1 MEIIKHDDHRGV
13 KFAKRIIVVS
23 LSAIVMAFNIQS
35 FVHTGGLFPGGIN
48 GLTLL
53 LQRVGDEY
61 FGTQIPYTLLYVP
74 LNLIPIF
81 VGVKYVG
88 RNFTVFSLY
97 QIVLTS
103 ILTDLIPEIAITYDE
118 LLVGI
123 FGGMVNGFS
132 ITLCLFVGASSG
144 GMDFVS
150 VYLSERRGLDS
161 WNFILAGNICVLVA
175 AGLLFGFD
183 KALYSIIFQFSSTQ
197 VIHNLYRRYT
207 KHTLLVITELPDA
220 VYARIKEITRHDAT
234 LFKGTGMYER
244 HERSMVYSVIAG
256 DELGKVMRAI
266 KSVDPRAF
274 VNVVRTEQVDGTF
287 YKRPME

>member
-1 MEIIKHDDHRGV
+1 MTIINPNDH
-13 KFAKRIIVVS
+13 KQTKLLKRFLMVT
-23 LSAIVMAFNIQS
+23 LSAVVMAFNIQS
-35 FVHTGGLFPGGIN
+35 FVHTGGLFPGGVN

-53 LQRVGDEY
+53 IQRIGDEY
-61 FGTQIPYTLLYVP
+61 FSVQIPYTVLYVP

-81 VGVKYVG
+81 VGIKYVG
-88 RNFTVFSLY
+88 RNFTAFSLY
-97 QIVLTS
+97 QIILTS
-103 ILTDLIPEIAITYDE
+103 ILTDLIPEIVITYDE

-183 KALYSIIFQFSSTQ
+183 KALYSIIFQFASTQ
-197 VIHNLYRRYT
+197 VIHNMHRRYT

-220 VYARIKEITRHDAT
+220 VYAKIKTITRHDAT
-234 LFKGTGMYER
+234 LFKGTGMFQR
-244 HERSMVYSVIAG
+244 QERSMVYSVIAG
-256 DELGKVMRAI
+256 DELGRVMSAI
-266 KSVDPRAF
+266 RNVDPNAF
-274 VNVVRTEQVDGTF
+274 VNVIRTEQIGGSF
-287 YKRPME
+287 YKPPMD

>member
-1 MEIIKHDDHRGV
+1 MEIIKHDDHRSI
-13 KFAKRIIVVS
+13 KFVKRIIVVS

-81 VGVKYVG
+81 VGVRYVG
-88 RNFTVFSLY
+88 RNFTIFSLY

-103 ILTDLIPEIAITYDE
+103 ILTDLIPEIVITYDE

-161 WNFILAGNICVLVA
+161 
-175 AGLLFGFD
+175 
-183 KALYSIIFQFSSTQ
+183 
-197 VIHNLYRRYT
+197 
-207 KHTLLVITELPDA
+207 
-220 VYARIKEITRHDAT
+220 
-234 LFKGTGMYER
+234 
-244 HERSMVYSVIAG
+244 
-256 DELGKVMRAI
+256 
-266 KSVDPRAF
+266 
-274 VNVVRTEQVDGTF
+274 
-287 YKRPME
+287 